1 MCTMS
6 IAGTIMTTHMI
17 MGMRRRTITM
27 IIKRMFG
34 APLHEH
40 PDPAQRVL
48 GVSELP
54 PDSGEL
60 AGLLL
65 SDPAPEVRAA
75 AARRCANLDALAAAL
90 KTESDSSVRSVL
102 TVVLGP
108 LLAETPDGE
117 SARTHLQADECNDAI
132 RREVARR
139 TQDGD
144 RRRIA
149 RPATD
154 EE

>member
-1 MCTMS
+1 
-6 IAGTIMTTHMI
+6 
-17 MGMRRRTITM
+17 M

-90 KTESDSSVRSVL
+90 KSESDSSVRSVL

-108 LLAETPDGE
+108 LLAETEDGE
-117 SARTHLQADECNDAI
+117 SARTHLQADECNDA
-132 RREVARR
+132 RRPRGPPVR
-139 TQDGD
+139 D
-144 RRRIA
+144 RR
-149 RPATD
+149 
-154 EE
+154 